1 MSWNPDQYHK
11 FQSERSAPFDDLLA
25 LVERRAR
32 LKTVDLGCGTGE
44 LTRRLAD
51 TLPESSVVGL
61 DNSPQMLERARGVAR
76 PGLAFELADQAGLAS
91 TWDLIFSNAAL
102 QWTEDHPALIPRL
115 YACLAP
121 GGQLAV
127 QVPSNHTH
135 ISHQL
140 IIQTAQEEPFRR
152 MLQGFVRYAPVLSI
166 DLYAQLLFDAGAEQ
180 IVVFEKVY
188 THVLADAD
196 AVVEWVSG
204 TALVPYFER
213 LGAEK
218 EAFLTVLRGKMR
230 AALPGSPL
238 LYPFRRILFSARK
251 PGEAHG

>member
-25 LVERRAR
+25 LVDAR
-32 LKTVDLGCGTGE
+32 PHIKAVDLGCGTGE
-44 LTRRLAD
+44 LTHRLAD
-51 TLPESSVVGL
+51 VLPESSVVGI
-61 DNSPQMLERARGVAR
+61 DNSPQMLERAQGVTCS
-76 PGLAFELADQAGLAS
+76 GLTFELADQAGLTG

-121 GGQLAV
+121 GGQIAV

-140 IIQTAQEEPFRR
+140 IIQTAQEEPFRSTL
-152 MLQGFVRYAPVLSI
+152 MGFVRYAPVLPI
-166 DLYAQLLFDAGAEQ
+166 DRYAQILFDAGAEE

-218 EAFLTVLRGKMR
+218 EAFLKVLRGKMR
-230 AALPGSPL
+230 AALPASPL